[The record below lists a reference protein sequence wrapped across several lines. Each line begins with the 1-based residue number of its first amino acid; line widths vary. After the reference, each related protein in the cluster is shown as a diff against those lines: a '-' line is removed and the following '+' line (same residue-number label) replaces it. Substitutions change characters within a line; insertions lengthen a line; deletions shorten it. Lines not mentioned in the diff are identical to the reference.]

1 MQLFCDLH
9 EEEIQKIFYQQPLYF
24 NKRSDKEQLAYALGG
39 TLYMPATRPNI
50 HQDLL
55 SKKHAGLTSM
65 VICLEDAIGDWEVET
80 AEKLVVEELLRLQ
93 ADLEK
98 GFLNEDDLPLLFIRI
113 RSYEQLV
120 RLIEQAEQSLSLLTG
135 IVIPKF
141 RAESGKMI
149 IEEIQKLHQELEI
162 KLYVMPILETSEI
175 IFKETRMD
183 ELLAIK
189 TVLDEFKEYVLN
201 VRIGATDFCGLFGI
215 RRDTDTTIYD
225 IAIMRDCI
233 TDIMNI
239 FSRSDAGYIVS
250 GPVWEHFSSKERRL
264 KPQLRQTPFRKRY
277 GQKGLELRT
286 DLIDQQMD
294 GLIREVLMDISNGI
308 IGKTIIHPTHI
319 KAVQALNTVSCEE
332 YLDAKMILE
341 QADGQKGVLKSA
353 FSNKMNEIKP
363 HYYWA
368 KKIIKKSSIYG
379 VLHEDYTYID
389 ILESAIHSKHSE
401 PVKY

>member
-1 MQLFCDLH
+1 MRLFSDLH
-9 EEEIQKIFYQQPLYF
+9 DEELGKIFYKQPVDF
-24 NKRSDKEQLAYALGG
+24 NKRSDKDQLAYALGA

-55 SKKHAGLTSM
+55 SKKHSGLTSM
-65 VICLEDAIGDWEVET
+65 VICLEDAIGDWEVER

-93 ADLEK
+93 EDMKK
-98 GFLNEDDLPLLFIRI
+98 GFIQEDDLPLLFIRI
-113 RSYEQLV
+113 RSYEQLL
-120 RLIEQAEQSLSLLTG
+120 RLINQAEQALSLLTG

-141 RAESGKMI
+141 NPVNGTKI
-149 IEEIQKLHQELEI
+149 INEIQMLHQRENF
-162 KLYVMPILETSEI
+162 KLYVMPILETREI
-175 IFKETRMD
+175 IYKETRLD
-183 ELLAIK
+183 ELLKIK
-189 TVLDEFKEYVLN
+189 AVLDEFSDYVLN

-215 RRDTDTTIYD
+215 RRNTDTTIYD

-233 TDIMNI
+233 TDILNV
-239 FSRSDAGYIVS
+239 FSRSDSPYLVS

-264 KPQLRQTPFRKRY
+264 KPQLRQTPFRQRY

-341 QADGQKGVLKSA
+341 QADGQKGVLKSSY
-353 FSNKMNEIKP
+353 SNKMNEIKP

-368 KKIIKKSSIYG
+368 EKTIKKSLIYG

-389 ILESAIHSKHSE
+389 ILESTIHAKHSE
-401 PVKY
+401 SVKY

>member
-1 MQLFCDLH
+1 MRLFSDLH
-9 EEEIQKIFYQQPLYF
+9 DEELDKIFYKQPVDF
-24 NKRSDKEQLAYALGG
+24 NKRSDKDQLAYALGA

-55 SKKHAGLTSM
+55 SKKHSGLTSM
-65 VICLEDAIGDWEVET
+65 VICLEDAIGDWEVER

-93 ADLEK
+93 EDMQK
-98 GFLNEDDLPLLFIRI
+98 GFIQEDDLPLLFIRI
-113 RSYEQLV
+113 RSYEQLL
-120 RLIEQAEQSLSLLTG
+120 RLINQAEHALSLLTG

-141 RAESGKMI
+141 NPVNGTEI
-149 IEEIQKLHQELEI
+149 INEIQMLHQRENF
-162 KLYVMPILETSEI
+162 KLYVMPILETKEI
-175 IFKETRMD
+175 IYKETRLD
-183 ELLAIK
+183 ELLRIK
-189 TVLDEFKEYVLN
+189 AALDKFSDYVLN

-215 RRDTDTTIYD
+215 RRNTDTTIYD
-225 IAIMRDCI
+225 IAVMRDCI
-233 TDIMNI
+233 TDILNI
-239 FSRSDAGYIVS
+239 FSRSDSPYLVS

-264 KPQLRQTPFRKRY
+264 KPQLRQTPFRQRY

-294 GLIREVLMDISNGI
+294 GLIREVLMDITNGI

-341 QADGQKGVLKSA
+341 QADGQKGVLKSSY
-353 FSNKMNEIKP
+353 SNKMNEIKP

-368 KKIIKKSSIYG
+368 EKTIKKSLIYG

-389 ILESAIHSKHSE
+389 ILESTLHAKHSE
-401 PVKY
+401 SVKY

>member
-1 MQLFCDLH
+1 MRLFSDLH
-9 EEEIQKIFYQQPLYF
+9 DEELAKIFYKQPVDF
-24 NKRSDKEQLAYALGG
+24 NKRSDKDQLAYALGA

-55 SKKHAGLTSM
+55 SKKHSGLTSM
-65 VICLEDAIGDWEVET
+65 VICLEDAIGDWEVER
-80 AEKLVVEELLRLQ
+80 AEQLVVEELLRLQ
-93 ADLEK
+93 EDMKK
-98 GFLNEDDLPLLFIRI
+98 GFIQEGDLPLLFIRI
-113 RSYEQLV
+113 RSYEQLL
-120 RLIEQAEQSLSLLTG
+120 RLINQAEQALSLLTG

-141 RAESGKMI
+141 NPVNGTEI
-149 IEEIQKLHQELEI
+149 INEIQMLHQRENF
-162 KLYVMPILETSEI
+162 KLYVMPILETREI
-175 IFKETRMD
+175 IYKETRMD
-183 ELLAIK
+183 ELLKIK
-189 TVLDEFKEYVLN
+189 AVLDEFEEYVLN

-215 RRDTDTTIYD
+215 RRNTDTTIYD
-225 IAIMRDCI
+225 IAVMRDCI
-233 TDIMNI
+233 TDILNI
-239 FSRSDAGYIVS
+239 FSRSDSPYLVS

-264 KPQLRQTPFRKRY
+264 KPQLRQTPFRQRY

-341 QADGQKGVLKSA
+341 QTDGQIGVLKSSY
-353 FSNKMNEIKP
+353 SNKMNEIKP

-368 KKIIKKSSIYG
+368 EKTIKKSLIYG

-389 ILESAIHSKHSE
+389 ILESTIHAKHSE
-401 PVKY
+401 SVKY